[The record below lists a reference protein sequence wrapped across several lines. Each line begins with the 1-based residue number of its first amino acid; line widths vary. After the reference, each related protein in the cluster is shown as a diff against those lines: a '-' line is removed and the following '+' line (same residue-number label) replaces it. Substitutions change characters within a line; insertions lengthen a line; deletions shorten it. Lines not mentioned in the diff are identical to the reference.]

1 MSSIFGFQES
11 SIGLGEAARRLRSL
25 LFASGLDID
34 PARQSKEVLG
44 KPVASDLGFFS
55 VNPDQLLR
63 FGSQFEG
70 HRTRVGFWAWELEQV
85 PNYFSRSAALF
96 DLVLSIS
103 KFTESALLDSGIA
116 NMSVSMPVPMP
127 MPASVSVSR
136 KNDGDKSR
144 SRSEGAE
151 FSVLVTFDFSS
162 DLRRKN
168 PEAAISAYKM
178 AFEEKANAALLVKTI
193 GGTKRQITNLRRS
206 IEDRRDIHLLTST
219 LESAHFESLVREA
232 DVLMSLH
239 RSEGYG
245 LNLADAMARKVPV
258 IATGYSGNLDF
269 MDDNSSILVPYK
281 LVPVNFYAGLPIK
294 SVWAEPD
301 IEFAALKLRELY
313 EDENLRREI
322 GEAGYKKI
330 LTEHSLPFTVKKFQE
345 EFMNG

>member
-1 MSSIFGFQES
+1 MSRIFGFQES
-11 SIGLGEAARRLRSL
+11 SFGLGEAARRLRSL
-25 LFASGLDID
+25 LFASGLDIN
-34 PARQSKEVLG
+34 PASRSKEVLG
-44 KPVASDLGFFS
+44 KPLASDLGFFS

-85 PNYFSRSAALF
+85 PDYFSRSAALF
-96 DLVLSIS
+96 DLLLSIS
-103 KFTESALLDSGIA
+103 KFTESALLGSGIA
-116 NMSVSMPVPMP
+116 NRSVQLPVPMP
-127 MPASVSVSR
+127 TSVSVAR
-136 KNDGDKSR
+136 KNEDDKSR
-144 SRSEGAE
+144 SRGEERE
-151 FSVLVTFDFSS
+151 FRVLVTFDFSS

-168 PEAAISAYKM
+168 PEAAISAYKI
-178 AFEEKANAALLVKTI
+178 AFEEKANAALLVKTV
-193 GGTKRQITNLRRS
+193 GGTKRQIANLRRS
-206 IEDRRDIHLLTST
+206 LEDRKDIHLMTST
-219 LESAHFESLVREA
+219 LESAQYESLVREA

-269 MDDNSSILVPYK
+269 MAEDSSILVPYD
-281 LVPVNFYAGLPIK
+281 LVPVKFYAGLPIK

-301 IEFAALKLRELY
+301 VDYAANKLRELY
-313 EDENLRREI
+313 EDEKLRREI

-330 LTEHSLPFTVKKFQE
+330 LTEHSLPVAVKKFQE